1 MLSCNRE
8 FEKFILSYII
18 VNNIGYKIIILSDND
33 ASHASHATNE
43 NRDFKP
49 IELENNNRTHFI
61 VETNFSSAC
70 VNQLISVIKIK
81 IIVVHPTF
89 GNFEINKINIK
100 YSGTKLIDFK
110 LSQSNTNYQ
119 IISCIEDHNKHKFIY
134 LDSPVL
140 FLNKLNIPI
149 QV

>member
-1 MLSCNRE
+1 MLDYSGE
-8 FEKFILSYII
+8 FDKFFLSYII
-18 VNNIGYKIIILSDND
+18 VNNIGYKIIVLSDND
-33 ASHASHATNE
+33 ASHAINE

-49 IELENNNRTHFI
+49 IELENNNRTHLM

-70 VNQLISVIKIK
+70 VNQLISAIKIK

-110 LSQSNTNYQ
+110 LNQSNTNYQ
-119 IISCIEDHNKHKFIY
+119 IISWIEEHNKQRFIY